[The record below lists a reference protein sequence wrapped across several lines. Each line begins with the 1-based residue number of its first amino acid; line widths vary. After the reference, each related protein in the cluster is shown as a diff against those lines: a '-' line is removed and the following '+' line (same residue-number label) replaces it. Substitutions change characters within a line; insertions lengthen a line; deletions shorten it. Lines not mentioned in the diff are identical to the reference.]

1 MSTYQ
6 HPSILT
12 GDPHDARLAA
22 NVHPTDWVNPS
33 PAPLYDMVVI
43 GAGTAGLVSAA
54 GAAGLGAKV
63 ALIEKELMGG
73 DCLNVGCVP
82 SKALIH
88 ASRLA
93 ADARRVANLP
103 ASAPMQQT
111 GYDFPA
117 IMERLRS
124 IRADISHH
132 DSATR
137 FKQLGVDIFIGQGK
151 FIDSKTIDAAGNR
164 LRFKRAVIATGAR
177 AFIPPIPGL
186 AESKAFTNETIFTLT
201 SLPEK
206 LVVIGAGPIGC
217 ELAQAFARLGSAV
230 TVVTDG
236 STILP
241 REDTDASKIIL
252 ESMLRDGVNV
262 ITNAK
267 ITAVKAQGSQSLIQL
282 TCKGVSEELST
293 DAVLIAVGRAPNVD
307 ALNLSAAGVEF
318 DLRHGV
324 KVDECLRTTNKK
336 IFAAGDVCSQYK
348 FTHAADALARIV
360 IQNALFF
367 GRKKASSLL
376 IPWCTYT
383 APEVAHVGLTAAD
396 AVRGAGD
403 FQTIHI
409 PMNTVDR
416 AVLDDEGEGFLKVYA
431 DKRKG
436 QILGATL
443 VGAHAGEIISE
454 LTVAMAVGVPLGRL
468 GSVIHPY
475 PTQAEIIK
483 RAGDAF
489 NRQRLTPR
497 TAGLL
502 RFILKLNR

>member
-1 MSTYQ
+1 MAMYR
-6 HPSILT
+6 HPSILD
-12 GDPHDARLAA
+12 GDTQDGRLAA
-22 NVHPTDWVNPS
+22 NVHPMGWSNPV
-33 PAPLYDMVVI
+33 PAPRYDMVVI
-43 GAGTAGLVSAA
+43 GAGTAGLVCAA

-88 ASRLA
+88 ASRLL
-93 ADARRVANLP
+93 ADTRRLVHFTPSPPLNTRA
-103 ASAPMQQT
+103 
-111 GYDFPA
+111 DFPA
-117 IMERLRS
+117 IMKHLRT
-124 IRADISHH
+124 IRADISEH
-132 DSATR
+132 DSADR
-137 FKQLGVDIFIGQGK
+137 FKKLGVDVFIGAGK
-151 FIDSKTIDAAGNR
+151 FIDGSAVDVNGAKLT
-164 LRFKRAVIATGAR
+164 FKRAVIASGAR
-177 AFIPPIPGL
+177 AFMPPIPGL
-186 AESKAFTNETIFTLT
+186 AESNVFTNETIFTLT

-206 LVVIGAGPIGC
+206 LAVIGAGPIGC

-230 TVVTDG
+230 TVLTDG
-236 STILP
+236 ATVLP

-252 ESMLRDGVNV
+252 ESMLRDSVQV
-262 ITNAK
+262 ITDAK
-267 ITAVKAQGSQSLIQL
+267 IAAVETLGLQSLISF
-282 TCKGVSEELST
+282 TRDSVSDRISA

-307 ALNLSAAGVEF
+307 SLNLPAAGVEC

-324 KVDECLRTTNKK
+324 TVDKYLRTTNRR

-367 GRKKASSLL
+367 GRKQASSLI

-396 AVRGAGD
+396 AERQSGKIQTVRIA
-403 FQTIHI
+403 
-409 PMNTVDR
+409 MNTVDR
-416 AVLDDEGEGFLKVYA
+416 AILDDESDGFLKVYV

-436 QILGATL
+436 HILGATL
-443 VGAHAGEIISE
+443 VGAHAGEMISE
-454 LTVAMAVGVPLGRL
+454 LTVAMAAGVSLGRL

-475 PTQAEIIK
+475 PTVAEIIK
-483 RAGDAF
+483 RAGDTF

-497 TAGLL
+497 TASLL

>member
-1 MSTYQ
+1 MTTYQ
-6 HPSILT
+6 HPSILD
-12 GDPHDARLAA
+12 GDAQDARLAA
-22 NVHPTDWVNPS
+22 NVHPAGWVNPT
-33 PAPLYDMVVI
+33 PASRYDMVVI
-43 GAGTAGLVSAA
+43 GGGTAGLVCAA

-88 ASRLA
+88 AARLVADSRRHARLA
-93 ADARRVANLP
+93 S
-103 ASAPMQQT
+103 SAPNST
-111 GYDFPA
+111 PADFPA
-117 IMERLRS
+117 MMEHLRTL
-124 IRADISHH
+124 RADISAH
-132 DSATR
+132 DSADR
-137 FKQLGVDIFIGQGK
+137 FKQLGVDVFMGAGIFVDG
-151 FIDSKTIDAAGNR
+151 STVEVAGAR
-164 LRFKRAVIATGAR
+164 LTFKRAVIASGAR
-177 AFIPPIPGL
+177 AFLPPIPGL
-186 AESKAFTNETIFTLT
+186 AEAKAFTNETIFTLT

-206 LVVIGAGPIGC
+206 MVVIGAGPIGC

-230 TVVTDG
+230 TVLTDG

-241 REDTDASKIIL
+241 REDPDAGKIVE
-252 ESMLRDGVNV
+252 ESLRQDGVKV
-262 ITNAK
+262 ITHAK
-267 ITAVKAQGSQSLIQL
+267 ITAVKRQAAQSLIEL
-282 TCKGVSEELST
+282 TRQGASEQISA
-293 DAVLIAVGRAPNVD
+293 DAVLIAVGRAPNVE

-318 DLRHGV
+318 DLRQGV
-324 KVDECLRTTNKK
+324 KVDACLRTTNKK

-383 APEVAHVGLTAAD
+383 TPEVAHVGLTAA
-396 AVRGAGD
+396 AAARNPGD
-403 FQTIHI
+403 IQTVYI
-409 PMNTVDR
+409 PMDTVDR
-416 AVLDDEGEGFLKVYA
+416 AVLDGEGEGFLKVYA
-431 DKRKG
+431 DKNKG
-436 QILGATL
+436 RILGATL
-443 VGAHAGEIISE
+443 VGAHAGEMISE
-454 LTVAMAVGVPLGRL
+454 LTVAMTAGVPLGRL